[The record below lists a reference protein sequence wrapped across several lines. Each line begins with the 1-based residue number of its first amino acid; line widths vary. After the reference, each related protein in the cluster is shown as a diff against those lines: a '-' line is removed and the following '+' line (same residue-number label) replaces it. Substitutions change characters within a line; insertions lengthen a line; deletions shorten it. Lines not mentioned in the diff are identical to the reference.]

1 MGWTD
6 PQWLAGQVSG
16 LVALG
21 LCILAF
27 ASKKDDRLFL
37 ILIGANIA
45 FAAQFVFFESWV
57 AAALTGLIVVRLM
70 LVRRFKGSVPVM
82 SAMLVA
88 TAIAAW
94 LTWSGPLDTLPLLA
108 SVLGTLGMFLLHG
121 IAMRWVLAL
130 AALTW
135 TLNNFLIGSFGGTV
149 AEAMITVTN
158 LITIWRLHRDR
169 VSRAVRNPQSRSVT
183 DHGAELA
190 RQH

>member
-6 PQWLAGQVSG
+6 PQWLAGQLSG
-16 LVALG
+16 LIALA

-45 FAAQFVFFESWV
+45 FAAQFIFFESWV

-70 LVRRFKGSVPVM
+70 LVRRFKGSISVM
-82 SAMLVA
+82 SAMLGA

-94 LTWSGPLDTLPLLA
+94 LTWSGPMDTLPLLA
-108 SVLGTLGMFLLHG
+108 SVLGTLGMFLLSG

-135 TLNNFLIGSFGGTV
+135 TLNNFLIGSFGGTI

-158 LITIWRLHRDR
+158 LITIWRLYRDR
-169 VSRAVRNPQSRSVT
+169 RAVTAYDRQSPTAPGR
-183 DHGAELA
+183 GAELV